1 LKSSLLCNKCHLLA
15 EIQVLPLLKIN
26 IMAKVVILGAGI
38 AGHTAAAH
46 LRRKL
51 SKEHVVV
58 VVSPNRN
65 YQWVPSNIW
74 VGIGRMKPKDI
85 IFPLEPLYKKKG
97 IVYIQSKV
105 VSFHPEGEG
114 SDNKPFV
121 LVEGVYGTTKGTQE
135 KVIYDYL
142 INATGPKL
150 AFDLTEGLNPGTN
163 KAFSVCTY
171 DHAEH
176 AWQGLSAL
184 IEKLKASKDITNKA
198 KILIGTGHPKATC
211 QGAAFEYILNVEQEL
226 SRHKVRDKVEITW
239 ISNEYKLGDFG
250 MDGML
255 MSVGGNPMPSDEL
268 VEMVFAD
275 RGIKWILG
283 AGVSKV
289 EDGVAHYEN
298 LEGEYKTESF
308 DFAMLIPAFS
318 GHGFKAFDKQNNDI
332 TDKLFKGFMIVD
344 ADYTPRPYEE
354 WTVQD
359 WPETYQ
365 NPSYPNIFAPGIA
378 FAPPHA
384 ISKPRKSINGTDIS
398 PSPPRT
404 GMPSGITAKL
414 VADTII
420 DSITLGKSSVQH
432 KGSMGNMGA
441 ACIASSGYGMLKG
454 RGISI
459 TTFPIVP
466 DYIKY
471 PNSGGRD
478 LGKTIGALGLAG
490 HWVKLSLHYA
500 FLYKA
505 KMKPFWWIIPE

>member
-1 LKSSLLCNKCHLLA
+1 MT
-15 EIQVLPLLKIN
+15 KI
-26 IMAKVVILGAGI
+26 VVLGAGI
-38 AGHTAAAH
+38 AGHTAASH

-51 SKEHVVV
+51 SKEHEVL
-58 VVSPNRN
+58 VVSPNWN

-97 IVYIQSKV
+97 IGYKQAKV
-105 VSFHPEGEG
+105 ISFHPEGDNTE
-114 SDNKPFV
+114 NKPFV
-121 LVEGVYGTTKGTQE
+121 TVEYVFGENKGIQE
-135 KVIYDYL
+135 NVTYDYL

-150 AFDLTEGLNPGTN
+150 AFDLTEGLMPETN
-163 KAFSVCTY
+163 KVYSVCTY
-171 DHAEH
+171 DHAER
-176 AWQGLSAL
+176 AWQSLNEL
-184 IEKLKASKDITNKA
+184 RKKLKSSDQKA

-211 QGAAFEYILNVEQEL
+211 QGAAFEYILNVEKEL
-226 SRHKVRDKVEITW
+226 VRHGVRNKVDVTW
-239 ISNEYKLGDFG
+239 ISNEYALGDFG

-255 MSVGGNPMPSDEL
+255 LSFRDMTLKSSEM
-268 VEMVFAD
+268 VEMIFED
-275 RGIKWILG
+275 RDIKWILG
-283 AGVSKV
+283 AGITKV
-289 EDGVAHYEN
+289 EDGKVHYEN
-298 LEGEYKTESF
+298 LEGEYKTEEF

-318 GHGFKAFDKQNNDI
+318 GHGFKAFDKNNNDI

-344 ADYTPRPYEE
+344 ADYTPKPYEE

-365 NPSYPNIFAPGIA
+365 NPSYHNIFAPGIA

-384 ISKPRKSINGTDIS
+384 ISKPRKSKNGTDIF

-414 VADTII
+414 VANNII
-420 DSITLGKSSVQH
+420 DSIKLGEISLHH

-441 ACIASSGYGMLKG
+441 ACIASAGYGMTKG
-454 RGISI
+454 NGLSM

-466 DYIKY
+466 DYKKY
-471 PNSGGRD
+471 KDTGGRD
-478 LGKTIGALGLAG
+478 LKKTFGDIGLAG
-490 HWVKLSLHYA
+490 HWVKLALHYA

-505 KMKPFWWIIPE
+505 KMKPFWWLIPE